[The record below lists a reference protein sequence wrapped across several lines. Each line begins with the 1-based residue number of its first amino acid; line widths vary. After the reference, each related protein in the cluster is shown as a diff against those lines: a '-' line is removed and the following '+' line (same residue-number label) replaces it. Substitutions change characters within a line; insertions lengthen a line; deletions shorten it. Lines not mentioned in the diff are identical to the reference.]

1 MENNQQSIYTI
12 DPLFDFQSLCDTDLG
27 LYRLIKRD
35 YYDRNIF
42 NNDLFDS
49 TNLNFVKTMLLT
61 RDKFNPLF
69 IFCKENAL
77 TNDEIDDLY
86 KQFLDEEYDN
96 ILKLSSPTAIMS
108 LAAVSNS
115 VNKIV
120 DVTILC
126 KSQKEVDWIRK
137 YSDKLRCIVSDYENF
152 DIERYDTIY
161 IKDLYTLLSFKQESI
176 NMKNIIFSRFLFN
189 MENASK
195 KIAVPVIEVS
205 KKYYKNN
212 KFMSAEPYKNLHEP
226 VSEMG

>member
-12 DPLFDFQSLCDTDLG
+12 DPLFDFQALCDTDLG

-35 YYDRNIF
+35 YYDRDIF

-69 IFCKENAL
+69 IFCKENVL

-86 KQFLDEEYDN
+86 RQFLDEEYDN

-120 DVTILC
+120 DVTVLC

-137 YSDKLRCIVSDYENF
+137 YSNKLRCIVSNYENF
-152 DIERYDTIY
+152 DIGKYDTIY
-161 IKDLYTLLSFKQESI
+161 IKDLYTLLSFKQENI

>member
-1 MENNQQSIYTI
+1 MENNQQPIYTI

-86 KQFLDEEYDN
+86 RQFLDEEYDN

-120 DVTILC
+120 DVTVLC

-137 YSDKLRCIVSDYENF
+137 YSNKLRCIVSNYENF
-152 DIERYDTIY
+152 DIGKYDTIY
-161 IKDLYTLLSFKQESI
+161 IKDLYTLLSFKQENI